1 MNVSQALK
9 QKNKLV
15 IELKKQYQIAQKLI
29 PKKKGMLDVIRC
41 RQHWIK
47 QLS

>member
-15 IELKKQYQIAQKLI
+15 IELKKQYQIAQKFNLI
-29 PKKKGMLDVIRC
+29 N
-41 RQHWIK
+41 
-47 QLS
+47 